1 MIFIIS
7 RNSINAQYSVMPVD
21 SVYSSNI
28 FRTNLYNDANS
39 AYLGSILNYNNNY
52 SRLGFS
58 FNNNYLSNVS
68 KLNQNFYRDYN
79 NLNLIVYYNVK
90 NNFNAGAGIQNIFFN
105 DGKNIETNK
114 NNSNYIFANLN
125 YLLFNKVLLNT
136 KLGYKAEDQIGEFN
150 TGFSGVLNATAENLY
165 LNDYLTNGN
174 ITLFYEDLM
183 QKQNHNYEISASI
196 SKRFGSQT
204 DNTGNISFYNRLND
218 FYSPATPSVVN
229 QYNVKNNIERRQENF
244 FRIGDALNY
253 SLNNDLIFSFS
264 GFFVNREIT
273 KEYQYRA
280 DPADI
285 VFENVYDSKV
295 LQSNLEVNAG
305 INYSKENFLSQLTLF
320 ISEWSENHSLINT
333 EGYNPS
339 QILEL
344 ERSEKNKNNNSTRAS
359 LLLNLVYN
367 LSNTNSVGFTG
378 STSLLKYDTDF
389 QLNYDDRDESETVI
403 SAYHQYDNLLNFN
416 VQTRFDILLSG
427 LNYIYSQ
434 RSANNFNNRIYK
446 LTSVSSFNPVSSIN
460 SRNIVQVLANYT
472 VYDFEDIVS
481 QVQSFSYRQLYIM
494 DSTTFNVFPG
504 FYFDFNGE
512 LKIYEQGQF
521 NDNNFLV
528 KPIAYFS
535 EQLLAPNINYMFDY
549 FINAGIGYK
558 FFQQQR
564 YRYENG
570 SKVLSNTY
578 QSYGPFGRIILYLN
592 NNSIVNLIAGLDNI
606 VFDDP
611 LQNNSALNLQIN
623 VQWNM

>member
-1 MIFIIS
+1 MTIFIQ
-7 RNSINAQYSVMPVD
+7 NKVCAQYAQISND
-21 SVYSSNI
+21 TIYNTNI
-28 FRTNLYNDANS
+28 FKTNLYNDANS
-39 AYLGSILNYNNNY
+39 AYLGSVLNYNNSYN
-52 SRLGFS
+52 RLGITV
-58 FNNNYLSNVS
+58 NNNYLSNVS

-79 NLNLIVYYNVK
+79 NLNLTVYYNVK
-90 NNFNAGAGIQNIFFN
+90 NNFSAGAGVQNVFFT
-105 DGKNIETNK
+105 DGKNTETNK
-114 NNSNYIFANLN
+114 NNSNYIFADLN
-125 YLLFNKVLLNT
+125 YSLFNKILINSR
-136 KLGYKAEDQIGEFN
+136 LGYKAEDQIGEFN
-150 TGFSGVLNATAENLY
+150 TGFSGIINATADNLY
-165 LNDYLTNGN
+165 FDEYLTNGN

-204 DNTGNISFYNRLND
+204 DNTGNISYYNQLND
-218 FYSPATPSVVN
+218 FYSPATPSVAEL
-229 QYNVKNNIERRQENF
+229 YNVKNNIERRQENYF
-244 FRIGDALNY
+244 QIGDVLNY
-253 SLNNDLIFSFS
+253 SLNNNLIFSFS
-264 GFFVNREIT
+264 GFFINRDIT

-280 DPADI
+280 APSNI
-285 VFENVYDSKV
+285 IFENVYDSKV
-295 LQSNLEVNAG
+295 VQSNLEINAG
-305 INYSKENFLSQLTLF
+305 INYSRENFLSQFNLI
-320 ISEWSENHSLINT
+320 ISERSENHSLINT
-333 EGYNPS
+333 TGYTPS

-344 ERSEKNKNNNSTRAS
+344 EKSEKNKNNNSTRAS
-359 LLLNLVYN
+359 ALLNIVYN

-389 QLNYDDRDESETVI
+389 QLNYDDRDESETVL
-403 SAYHQYDNLLNFN
+403 SAYHQYNNLINFN

-446 LTSVSSFNPVSSIN
+446 LTSVSSFNPVSKIN
-460 SRNIVQVLANYT
+460 TRNVVQVLANYT

-494 DSTTFNVFPG
+494 DSTTFNVFPD
-504 FYFDFNGE
+504 FYFDFNAE

-521 NDNNFLV
+521 NDDNFLV

-558 FFQQQR
+558 FFQQLR
-564 YRYENG
+564 YRYDNG
-570 SKVLSNTY
+570 EKVLTNTY
-578 QSYGPFGRIILYLN
+578 QTYGPFGRIILYLN
-592 NNSIVNLIAGLDNI
+592 KNSVINLIAGLDNI

-623 VQWNM
+623 VLWNM